1 MRVDHQPH
9 SELLIRGSQ
18 VRLLPGA
25 PTNRRRSAAP
35 CQWSSGGARTAV
47 SLSRHASPSSRVIAD
62 RSSTLTAWRLAHRI
76 ASRDAARQARRKHG
90 LRPWVLPHPAGP
102 RRTRRMSDIGR
113 NDPCPC
119 GSGKKYKRCCLAK
132 DAPAPGAWTTGERDS
147 ALASLMRF
155 ARRAELDGDR
165 AAAEVAFWG
174 KRLERMTPAE
184 ARETMDFE
192 QSRFGFHEWLGF

>member
-1 MRVDHQPH
+1 MRENASVMAEPAR
-9 SELLIRGSQ
+9 ELLIQGSQ
-18 VRLLPGA
+18 VRLPPGA

-47 SLSRHASPSSRVIAD
+47 SPPSSRVIAD

-90 LRPWVLPHPAGP
+90 LRPWALPHPAGP

-119 GSGKKYKRCCLAK
+119 GSGKKYKRCCLGK
-132 DAPAPGAWTTGERDS
+132 GAPAPDAWTAGERDTS
-147 ALASLMRF
+147 ATTGAGSMSRCYQE
-155 ARRAELDGDR
+155 ALDD
-165 AAAEVAFWG
+165 
-174 KRLERMTPAE
+174 
-184 ARETMDFE
+184 
-192 QSRFGFHEWLGF
+192 